1 MNVFVKSFT
10 SFGAAVIV
18 HGAVV
23 WGVVGLGPQDRLV
36 PTPLSGFEI
45 VELPSSAAAE
55 QLKTVEDTV
64 EKVIE
69 EPVAKAEPEPVVM
82 AKAEPSLKSKT
93 IQKPKPVQ
101 KPNPKAKSKPKPKP
115 KSKPL
120 PKPEAN
126 IAPFKGADAVAAQPA
141 YVPPSQHVAYLKNPK
156 PAYPTQAR
164 KRGMEGRVIL
174 RVQVRFDGAVKSVEL
189 QQSSGYGLLDRAA
202 RVAVLRWRF
211 APATRGGRVVD
222 GEVLIP
228 FDFRL
233 TSG

>member
-1 MNVFVKSFT
+1 MNVFIKSFA
-10 SFGAAVIV
+10 SFGTAVIV
-18 HGAVV
+18 HGAVA
-23 WGVVGLGPQDRLV
+23 WGVVGFGPQDRLV
-36 PTPLSGFEI
+36 PMPLSGFEI

-55 QLKTVEDTV
+55 QPKTVEDTV

-69 EPVAKAEPEPVVM
+69 DPVVKVEPEPVVM
-82 AKAEPSLKSKT
+82 AKAEPSLKSKPILKPKP
-93 IQKPKPVQ
+93 IQKPKP
-101 KPNPKAKSKPKPKP
+101 KAKPKPEAKP
-115 KSKPL
+115 KSKPQ
-120 PKPEAN
+120 PKPEAK
-126 IAPFKGADAVAAQPA
+126 IVSFKGADAVAAQPA

-189 QQSSGYGLLDRAA
+189 QQSSGYALLDRAA

-211 APATRGGRVVD
+211 APATRGGREVD

-228 FDFRL
+228 FDFQL
-233 TSG
+233 TTG